1 MPEIQMPKL
10 SDTMTE
16 GTLVAWKKKKGDRIS
31 AGDVIAEI
39 ETDKATM
46 EWESPEDGTLTEI
59 YVEEGGKVEVGQR
72 IAFIGGEG
80 EAAPKEEKK
89 APEKKP
95 EAKKEGP
102 PEKEAQ
108 KTEEPKERPAETE
121 KPGPAEA
128 KEKETAPP
136 EEKKEAG
143 KQEPV
148 EAAVSPASTPSK
160 KKAEQ
165 RQPTRLPPQKPE
177 EGARVKASPVA
188 RRIAAELGVDLA
200 SVKGTGP
207 EGRITETDVRGAAVT
222 DRGGAKAQPKALPS
236 IKAGEGARINLSG
249 MRKGIAERLVQ
260 SKAPVPH
267 FYLNIDIDAGPL
279 MEARAELKSAGEE
292 ADTSK
297 ITVNDFVL
305 KAAVM
310 AAVKV
315 PKVNASFDDNA
326 IVQYADVD
334 LGIAVAIEDGLLT
347 PVIRAAQNKSLR
359 EISELAKDLANRAR
373 NKRMKPEEF
382 QGGTFTVSNLGGM
395 GIDGFSA
402 IINPP
407 QGFILAIGK
416 INKMPVIDN
425 CDEIVVGHRMSIWM
439 SCDHRVIDGALGAV
453 YLKELRHLL
462 ENPALLLV

>member
-16 GTLVAWKKKKGDRIS
+16 GTLVAWKKKKGDKVS
-31 AGDVIAEI
+31 AGDIIAEI

-72 IAFIGGEG
+72 IAFIGAEG
-80 EAAPKEEKK
+80 EAAPTEEKK
-89 APEKKP
+89 APEKKA
-95 EAKKEGP
+95 EAKKEEP
-102 PEKEAQ
+102 PKKET
-108 KTEEPKERPAETE
+108 KKPEEPKKEQAETE
-121 KPGPAEA
+121 KPASAKAE
-128 KEKETAPP
+128 EKETAPP
-136 EEKKEAG
+136 QESMEGRAPSRPKPVPTAAREEKI
-143 KQEPV
+143 
-148 EAAVSPASTPSK
+148 
-160 KKAEQ
+160 AE
-165 RQPTRLPPQKPE
+165 
-177 EGARVKASPVA
+177 ARVKASPVA

-200 SVKGTGP
+200 SVNGTGP
-207 EGRITETDVRGAAVT
+207 EGRVTESDVRAAAKVVAAVA
-222 DRGGAKAQPKALPS
+222 DRGQTQAPRPS
-236 IKAGEGARINLSG
+236 TSKPGPGSRIQLSG

-279 MEARAELKSAGEE
+279 MEARAELKSGGEDS
-292 ADTSK
+292 DTSK

-310 AAVKV
+310 AVVKV
-315 PKVNASFDDNA
+315 PKVNASFDNDA
-326 IVQYADVD
+326 IVQYAQVD

-347 PVIRAAQNKSLR
+347 PVIRGAQNKSLR
-359 EISELAKDLANRAR
+359 EISELAKDLATRAR

-382 QGGTFTVSNLGGM
+382 QGGSFTVSNLGGM
-395 GIDGFSA
+395 GIDSFSA

-407 QGFILAIGK
+407 QGFILAVGK

-425 CDEIVVGHRMSIWM
+425 CDQIVVGHRMSIWM

>member
-1 MPEIQMPKL
+1 MPEVQMPKL

-16 GTLVAWKKKKGDRIS
+16 GTLVSWKKKKGDKVS
-31 AGDVIAEI
+31 AGEVIAEI

-59 YVEEGGKVEVGQR
+59 YVEEGGKVNVGDK

-80 EAAPKEEKK
+80 EEAQKKEEKK
-89 APEKKP
+89 EPEKK
-95 EAKKEGP
+95 E
-102 PEKEAQ
+102 EKS
-108 KTEEPKERPAETE
+108 EEKTE
-121 KPGPAEA
+121 KPAPTEK

-136 EEKKEAG
+136 QEKK
-143 KQEPV
+143 KP
-148 EAAVSPASTPSK
+148 
-160 KKAEQ
+160 
-165 RQPTRLPPQKPE
+165 PTRTE
-177 EGARVKASPVA
+177 EARVKASPVA
-188 RRIAAELGVDLA
+188 RRVAAELGVDLA

-207 EGRITETDVRGAAVT
+207 EGRVTETDVRAAAKSVAAVA
-222 DRGGAKAQPKALPS
+222 DRGGAKPQPKPVPS
-236 IKAGEGARINLSG
+236 IKAGESARIQLSG
-249 MRKGIAERLVQ
+249 MRKIIAQRLVE
-260 SKAPVPH
+260 SLGPIPH
-267 FYLNIDIDAGPL
+267 FYLTIEINAAPL
-279 MEARAELKSAGEE
+279 MAAREELKSAGEG

-305 KAAVM
+305 KAAVQ
-310 AAVKV
+310 AAAKV
-315 PKVNASFDDNA
+315 PRANASFDGDA
-326 IVQYADVD
+326 VVQYADVD

-359 EISELAKDLANRAR
+359 EISEQVKDLASRAR

-395 GIDGFSA
+395 GIDSFSA
-402 IINPP
+402 VINPP

-416 INKMPVIDN
+416 VTKLPAIDES
-425 CDEIVVGHRMSIWM
+425 DKIVVGHRMSITM
-439 SCDHRVIDGALGAV
+439 SCDHRVIDGALGAE